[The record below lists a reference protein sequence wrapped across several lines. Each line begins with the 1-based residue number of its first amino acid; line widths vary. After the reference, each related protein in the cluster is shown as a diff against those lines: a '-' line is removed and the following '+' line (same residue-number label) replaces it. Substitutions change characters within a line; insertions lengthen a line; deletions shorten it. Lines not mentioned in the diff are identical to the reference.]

1 MVFPARAH
9 HQYGGCAKALLNND
23 RLESYGERAAVTRST
38 LRSHLAHLF
47 NKTGTCRHS
56 ELVRLLMLAQPRV

>member
-1 MVFPARAH
+1 MFPSPAH

-23 RLESYGERAAVTRST
+23 RLESHGERTAVRRST

-47 NKTGTCRHS
+47 NKTGTCRQS

>member
-1 MVFPARAH
+1 MAE
-9 HQYGGCAKALLNND
+9 ALLNSD
-23 RLESYGERAAVTRST
+23 TLDSYAKRTAAGRST

-47 NKTGTCRHS
+47 KKTGACRQS